1 MIPSVDVIQ
10 GDLPPVGFVP
20 QRGRHAAQLTQRT
33 MKALLSFVFLALLAL
48 PVVSA
53 TIPESPLVGEWE
65 IVAPLSPSMDRYS
78 QNMKVTIAV
87 DGDKVLITKGW
98 GRRSDQAESQH
109 FIADGIARPFPVERR
124 FNLTT
129 VYSGLHA
136 TLGSNQQ
143 ISATLEEDGRTLRL
157 NVEYTVQTAQG
168 EAKLKETHTYRAN
181 SMEPLLNYTV
191 KRDSRPA
198 DSSERYVF
206 RKAGSMNAYSIDLE
220 DNWEVAG
227 DLQRQALLISL
238 QGLANRDG
246 ANLYLVYPDS
256 WQFNYSKR
264 LKEWYVDDRGYTF
277 TELKSTEAALK
288 QFSKTLKGYVVWE
301 KAVRNSLTVAFT
313 VAGLEDA
320 VVVTEEQIP
329 LVESL
334 GLKLIEDFRG
344 TFTGMNDEQIYRWA
358 KDRYWDRC
366 SRKHLIWLGGHAGT
380 LMKPGVADWGIAQRV
395 FFQDLSTKP
404 EDVGEYNLSKE
415 FLADLDSDALIMGWH
430 SYAKDRESDHV
441 SLCSSFGLPVLGL
454 HSNPNISFENQI
466 GFSEGFEFKNNHNVE
481 RDEVIQPEKKVYLA
495 AIQTDSIGI
504 GAWLKPGRGEIPY
517 AWEVTM
523 NYSWLVPSLLE
534 FFYSTATP
542 NDYFIGALSGP
553 GYMYP
558 KSVPPKLL
566 PGLIQ
571 RANKLMETL
580 DLRSF
585 DIMDYSTTASRN
597 EWADLT
603 LPVIDA
609 YFENMP
615 QAMGFVN
622 GYVPANTYAHRD
634 GRAMV
639 SFEYYLSPMASE
651 EEAVADL
658 IELGQVNAGRPYFLL
673 LHIRETNTIAR
684 VKSILDQL
692 PDDYELVPL
701 DVFLKM
707 AGANPNFKTSH
718 AGMGKEE

>member
-1 MIPSVDVIQ
+1 MKNL
-10 GDLPPVGFVP
+10 LPVS
-20 QRGRHAAQLTQRT
+20 
-33 MKALLSFVFLALLAL
+33 LLPLLAL
-48 PVVSA
+48 HSASA
-53 TIPESPLVGEWE
+53 TIAEAPLAGEWE
-65 IVAPLSPSMDRYS
+65 IVAPLSPGMDRYS
-78 QNMKVTIAV
+78 RNMKVNIEV
-87 DGDKVLITKGW
+87 DGSRILLEKDW
-98 GRRSDQAESQH
+98 GRRGDQPETYELT
-109 FIADGIARPFPVERR
+109 ADGLPRPYPVKRR
-124 FNLTT
+124 YNLTT
-129 VYSGLHA
+129 VYSALHA
-136 TLGSNQQ
+136 TPGADQQ
-143 ISATLEEDGRTLRL
+143 ISATFENDDRVLRL
-157 NVEYTVQTAQG
+157 KVEYTVQTAQG
-168 EAKLKETHTYRAN
+168 ESILRETHTFRAN
-181 SMEPLLNYTV
+181 SVEPLLHYTV
-191 KRDSRPA
+191 KRDSRPE

-206 RKAGSMNAYSIDLE
+206 RRTGTMSAYAINLE

-246 ANLYLVYPDS
+246 PNLYLVYPDS
-256 WQFNYSKR
+256 WQFNYSRR
-264 LKEWYVDDRGYTF
+264 LKEWYINDRGYTF
-277 TELKSTEAALK
+277 TELGSAEAALE
-288 QFSKTLKGYVVWE
+288 QFRQEVKGYVVWDKE
-301 KAVRNSLTVAFT
+301 VRTSLTVAFT

-334 GLKLIEDFRG
+334 GLESIEDFRG
-344 TFTGMNDEQIYRWA
+344 TFAGMNDEEIYRWA
-358 KDRYWDRC
+358 KERYWNRC
-366 SRKHLIWLGGHAGT
+366 NRKYLIWLGGHAGK
-380 LMKPGVADWGIAQRV
+380 LMKPGIADWGIAQGV
-395 FFQDLSTKP
+395 FFQDLSTNP
-404 EDVGEYNLSKE
+404 EDVGEYNLAKE
-415 FLADLDSDALIMGWH
+415 FLADMGSDALIMGWH
-430 SYAKDRESDHV
+430 SYGKDHEGQHV

-466 GFSEGFEFKNNHNVE
+466 GFSEGFEFKNNHNVDP
-481 RDEVIQPEKKVYLA
+481 DEVVHPEKKVYLA

-542 NDYFIGALSGP
+542 HDYFIGALSGP

-558 KSVPPKLL
+558 KSVPPELL
-566 PGLIQ
+566 PGLLQ
-571 RANKLMETL
+571 RANTFMEAL
-580 DLRSF
+580 DLRAF
-585 DIMDYSTTASRN
+585 DIMDSTINTPQEER
-597 EWADLT
+597 ADLT

-609 YFENMP
+609 YFDNMP

-622 GYVPANTYAHRD
+622 GYGPANTYDHRD

-658 IELGQVNAGRPYFLL
+658 IELGQVNADRPYFLL
-673 LHIRETNTIAR
+673 LHIRETNTIER

-707 AGANPNFKTSH
+707 AGASPNFQTRYV
-718 AGMGKEE
+718 GMGKDE

>member
-1 MIPSVDVIQ
+1 
-10 GDLPPVGFVP
+10 
-20 QRGRHAAQLTQRT
+20 
-33 MKALLSFVFLALLAL
+33 MKALLSVILLTLLVL
-48 PVVSA
+48 PAASA
-53 TIPESPLVGEWE
+53 ASPGSPLAGEWE
-65 IVAPLSPSMDRYS
+65 IVVPLSPSVDRYT
-78 QNMKVTIAV
+78 QRMKLTIEV
-87 DGDKVLITKGW
+87 DGEQVRLAQSW
-98 GRRSDQAESQH
+98 GRRGGDAESLEL
-109 FIADGIARPFPVERR
+109 IADGQPRPYPVERR
-124 FNLTT
+124 YNLTT
-129 VYSGLHA
+129 VYSALHA
-136 TLGSNQQ
+136 IPGSDQQ
-143 ISATLEEDGRTLRL
+143 IAATLEDGGRQLRL
-157 NVEYTVQTAQG
+157 NVEYTVKTAQG
-168 EAKLKETHTYRAN
+168 EALLKETRTYRAN
-181 SMEPLLNYTV
+181 AVEPLLNFTV
-191 KRDSRPA
+191 KRESRPE

-206 RKAGSMNAYSIDLE
+206 RATGTMNAYSINLD

-246 ANLYLVYPDS
+246 PNLYLVYPDT
-256 WQFNYSKR
+256 WQFNYSTR
-264 LKEWYVDDRGYTF
+264 LKEWYVNDRGYTF
-277 TELKSTEAALK
+277 TELDSAKAALEK
-288 QFSKTLKGYVVWE
+288 LGQYVKGYVVWE

-313 VAGLEDA
+313 LAGLEDA

-334 GLKLIEDFRG
+334 GLEMIEDFRG
-344 TFTGMNDEQIYRWA
+344 TFTGMNDEEIYRWA
-358 KDRYWDRC
+358 KERYWDRC
-366 SRKHLIWLGGHAGT
+366 SRKHLIWLGGHAGKI
-380 LMKPGVADWGIAQRV
+380 MKPGVADWGVAQRV
-395 FFQDLSTKP
+395 FFQDLSTDP
-404 EDVGEYNLSKE
+404 EDVGEYNLAKE
-415 FLADLDSDALIMGWH
+415 FLADMGPDSLIMGWH
-430 SYAKDRESDHV
+430 SYGKDGEGQHV

-481 RDEVIQPEKKVYLA
+481 PDEVILPEKKVYLA

-542 NDYFIGALSGP
+542 NDLFIGALSGP

-558 KSVPPKLL
+558 KAIPPELL
-566 PGLIQ
+566 PGLLQ
-571 RANKLMETL
+571 RANTLMEAL
-580 DLRSF
+580 DLRAF
-585 DIMDYSTTASRN
+585 DIMDHSYAPQAERV
-597 EWADLT
+597 DLT

-615 QAMGFVN
+615 QAEGFVN
-622 GYVPANTYAHRD
+622 GYGPANTYAQRD

-658 IELGQVNAGRPYFLL
+658 IELGQVNADRPYFLL

-684 VKSILDQL
+684 VKAILDQM

-707 AGANPNFKTSH
+707 AGASPNFKTRYV
-718 AGMGKEE
+718 GMEEDE

>member
-1 MIPSVDVIQ
+1 
-10 GDLPPVGFVP
+10 
-20 QRGRHAAQLTQRT
+20 
-33 MKALLSFVFLALLAL
+33 MKALFSSIFLPLLAL
-48 PVVSA
+48 SPASAVVA
-53 TIPESPLVGEWE
+53 ESPLAGEWE

-78 QNMKVTIAV
+78 RTMKVNIEV
-87 DGDKVLITKGW
+87 DGEKVLLGKEW
-98 GRRSDQAESQH
+98 GRRRGQAESYEL
-109 FIADGIARPFPVERR
+109 IADGIPKPYPIEHRY
-124 FNLTT
+124 NLTT
-129 VYSGLHA
+129 VYSGLHS
-136 TLGSNQQ
+136 TSGTDQQ
-143 ISATLEEDGRTLRL
+143 ISATLEQGGRLLHL
-157 NVEYTVQTAQG
+157 NVEYIVQTAQG
-168 EAKLKETHTYRAN
+168 EATLRETHTYRAN
-181 SMEPLLNYTV
+181 SVEPLLHYTV
-191 KRDSRPA
+191 KRDSRPE

-206 RKAGSMNAYSIDLE
+206 RKTGTMNAYSIDLE

-246 ANLYLVYPDS
+246 PNLYLVYPDT

-264 LKEWYVDDRGYTF
+264 LKEWYINDRGYTF
-277 TELKSTEAALK
+277 TELKTVEAALE
-288 QFSKTLKGYVVWE
+288 QFSEKLKGYVVWD
-301 KAVRNSLTVAFT
+301 KDVRNSLTVAFT

-320 VVVTEEQIP
+320 VVVTEQQIP
-329 LVESL
+329 HVESL
-334 GLKLIEDFRG
+334 GIEAVEDLRG
-344 TFTGMNDEQIYRWA
+344 VLAGMNDEQIYRWA
-358 KDRYWDRC
+358 KERYWDRC
-366 SRKHLIWLGGHAGT
+366 SRKHLIWLGGHAGKV
-380 LMKPGVADWGIAQRV
+380 MKPGVADWGVAQRV
-395 FFQDLSTKP
+395 FFQDLSTDP
-404 EDVGEYNLSKE
+404 EDVGEYNLAKE
-415 FLADLDSDALIMGWH
+415 FLADMDADALIMGWH
-430 SYAKDRESDHV
+430 SYAKDRESHHV

-466 GFSEGFEFKNNHNVE
+466 GFSEGFEFKNNHNV
-481 RDEVIQPEKKVYLA
+481 DTNEVIQPEKKVYLA

-534 FFYSTATP
+534 FFYSTATR

-558 KSVPPKLL
+558 KSVPPELL

-571 RANKLMETL
+571 RANAFMETL

-585 DIMDYSTTASRN
+585 DIMDYSIGASQD

-622 GYVPANTYAHRD
+622 GYVPANTYYHRD

-639 SFEYYLSPMASE
+639 SFEYYLSPMVSE

-707 AGANPNFKTSH
+707 AGANPNFKTRYV
-718 AGMGKEE
+718 GMDEEN

>member
-1 MIPSVDVIQ
+1 MKIL
-10 GDLPPVGFVP
+10 LPFF
-20 QRGRHAAQLTQRT
+20 
-33 MKALLSFVFLALLAL
+33 ALSLLAL
-48 PVVSA
+48 APASA
-53 TIPESPLVGEWE
+53 TIAESPLVGEWE

-78 QNMKVTIAV
+78 RNLKITIEI
-87 DGDKVLITKGW
+87 DGDRVLLKKDW
-98 GRRSDQAESQH
+98 GRRGGQGESYELT
-109 FIADGIARPFPVERR
+109 ADGLPRPYPVELRY
-124 FNLTT
+124 NLTT
-129 VYSGLHA
+129 VYSALNA
-136 TLGSNQQ
+136 TPGSEQQ
-143 ISATLEEDGRTLRL
+143 ISATFAEGGRVLHL

-168 EAKLKETHTYRAN
+168 EATLQETHTFSAN
-181 SMEPLLNYTV
+181 SVEPLLHYTV
-191 KRDSRPA
+191 KRDSRPE

-206 RKAGSMNAYSIDLE
+206 RKAGTMNAYSIDLE

-246 ANLYLVYPDS
+246 PNLYLVYPDT

-264 LKEWYVDDRGYTF
+264 LKEWYTNDRGYSF
-277 TELKSTEAALK
+277 TELENVEAALEPFLQK
-288 QFSKTLKGYVVWE
+288 VKGYVVWD
-301 KAVRNSLTVAFT
+301 KDVRNSLTVAFT

-329 LVESL
+329 LVKSL
-334 GLKLIEDFRG
+334 GLEPIEDFRG
-344 TFTGMNDEQIYRWA
+344 TFTGMNDEEIYRWA

-366 SRKHLIWLGGHAGT
+366 NRKYLIWLGGHAGKI
-380 LMKPGVADWGIAQRV
+380 MKPGVADWGIAQRV
-395 FFQDLSTKP
+395 FFQDLSTDP

-415 FLADLDSDALIMGWH
+415 FLADMDSDALIMGWH
-430 SYAKDRESDHV
+430 SYGKDGEGQHV

-466 GFSEGFEFKNNHNVE
+466 GFSEGFEFKNNHNVDP
-481 RDEVIQPEKKVYLA
+481 DEVIQPEKKVYLA

-558 KSVPPKLL
+558 KSVPLELL
-566 PGLIQ
+566 PGLLQ
-571 RANKLMETL
+571 RANAFMEAL
-580 DLRSF
+580 DLRAF
-585 DIMDYSTTASRN
+585 DIMDHSTNGPRDERT
-597 EWADLT
+597 DLT

-622 GYVPANTYAHRD
+622 GYGPANTYAHRD

-673 LHIRETNTIAR
+673 LHIRETNTIER

-707 AGANPNFKTSH
+707 AGANPNFKTRYL
-718 AGMGKEE
+718 GMDKDE